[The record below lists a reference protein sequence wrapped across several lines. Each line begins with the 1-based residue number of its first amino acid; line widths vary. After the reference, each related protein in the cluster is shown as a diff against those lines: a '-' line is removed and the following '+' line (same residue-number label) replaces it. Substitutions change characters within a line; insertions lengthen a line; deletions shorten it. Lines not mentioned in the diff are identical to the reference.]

1 MGNKADNGLF
11 FSFEGMGGG
20 GKSTVVGLASDWLVS
35 CGLDV
40 VRTREPG
47 GTPLGRR
54 LRSLTVETD
63 DSEWVALPEHER
75 PTGWAS
81 AFLFEAD
88 RAQTYQHIIIPA
100 LKAGKCVLSDRNH
113 YGTYAYQGY
122 GDHLDLDLIVRM
134 NEAAMAG
141 FRPDMTFVLDVD
153 PAIGI
158 ARKNNQGEADRFDKR
173 APDYQQR
180 VREGYLAAA
189 QLDGEKAVII
199 NCHQSIEDVIAEIKS
214 IMQKILQNKMPD
226 IFVGH

>member
-1 MGNKADNGLF
+1 MGGNAQGGLF

-20 GKSTVVGLASDWLVS
+20 GKSTVVRLIKEWLVS
-35 CGLDV
+35 HGLEV
-40 VRTREPG
+40 LQTREPG

-54 LRSLTVETD
+54 LRSLTVETQ
-63 DSEWVALPEHER
+63 DSEWPALPEHER

-122 GDHLDLDLIVRM
+122 GDYLDLELILRM

-141 FRPDMTFVLDVD
+141 FQPDLTFVLDVD
-153 PAIGI
+153 PVVGV
-158 ARKNNQGEADRFDKR
+158 ARKNNQGEADRFDQR
-173 APDYQQR
+173 DLAYQQR

-189 QLDGEKAVII
+189 QLDGEKAVVVD
-199 NCHQSIEDVIAEIKS
+199 CHQSVEVVVSEVKSHILVLLENKS
-214 IMQKILQNKMPD
+214 I
-226 IFVGH
+226 VVS